1 MASSDHEPKQ
11 EEDEAETKPWPM
23 QGRLIGIDFGTVRI
37 GLAICDPSQKWVSPL
52 ATYHRRS
59 ERLDASY
66 FVQLCKAEGNVGW
79 IVGLPIHC
87 DGKESIKS
95 EEARAFARWLEE
107 LTHLPV
113 RLVDERF
120 STALAN
126 QLLRPAELTR
136 KQTKQRVD
144 RVAALVILESFLE
157 GTKTNRLQEPDP
169 LE

>member
-1 MASSDHEPKQ
+1 MRPFAEMGEPSSD
-11 EEDEAETKPWPM
+11 
-23 QGRLIGIDFGTVRI
+23 L
-37 GLAICDPSQKWVSPL
+37 PSQDG
-52 ATYHRRS
+52 TTRR
-59 ERLDASY
+59 RLFCPA
-66 FVQLCKAEGNVGW
+66 VQSRGNVGW
-79 IVGLPIHC
+79 VVGLPIHC

-107 LTHLPV
+107 LTHLPA

-126 QLLRPAELTR
+126 QLLRPADLTR

-157 GTKTNRLQEPDP
+157 RTKTDRQEEPDP